1 MQPDPLDHVHVLN
14 FTAKYLARAS
24 TSPGYTEP
32 WRFPIIES
40 TRLTDPTL
48 TQHALNQVT
57 FVWRAAARDDERPV
71 AVVGN
76 FDSLWDSTPLEPV
89 MFDHRPTFYRAA
101 TVRVPSGRL
110 YLYKFIVDGQAV
122 LDPINPQRTRLNTGS
137 EWSRFF
143 TNYCAVPVTLESWE
157 ISILARLT
165 NEILPFTT
173 GAAQKFMDTFYF
185 DADNAT
191 RQSAYRLEQPV
202 GAVNFIDN
210 ILSREE
216 HHRLVNYK
224 ICLGQ
229 IEAVLRKR
237 YPSISPTQVG
247 SDGYQQLY
255 SQMAADNVPDWDTSK
270 YQSPRFFLQLLRRHT
285 FCGAFSHPKYG
296 GNVGGAGWAYLEHT
310 FRGQDNPDGTQGK
323 SCFDWKRAIE
333 TPFGT
338 SVDYFG

>member
-1 MQPDPLDHVHVLN
+1 MQADPLDHIHVLN

-40 TRLTDPTL
+40 TRLADVTAA
-48 TQHALNQVT
+48 QHPPNQVT

-76 FDSLWDSTPLEPV
+76 FDNLWDSTQLEPV
-89 MFDHRPTFYRAA
+89 LFDNRRTLYRAA
-101 TVRVPSGRL
+101 TVRVASGGL

-122 LDPINPQRTRLNTGS
+122 LDPINPQRTQLDTGAQ
-137 EWSRFF
+137 WSRFF
-143 TNYCAVPVTLESWE
+143 TNYCAVPVSLESWE

-173 GAAQKFMDTFYF
+173 GAAQKFMDTFYYN
-185 DADNAT
+185 ADKAT
-191 RQSAYRLEQPV
+191 QQSAYRLEQPV

-216 HHRLVNYK
+216 HHRLVDYK
-224 ICLGQ
+224 ICLAL
-229 IEAVLRKR
+229 INAVLRKR
-237 YPSISPTQVG
+237 HPSLAPSQVD
-247 SDGYQQLY
+247 SDSYKELY
-255 SQMAADNVPDWDTSK
+255 DQMAADNVPDWDTSQ

-296 GNVGGAGWAYLEHT
+296 GNVGGAGWAYLEGT
-310 FRGQDNPDGTQGK
+310 FRDKDQPDGSSGK
-323 SCFDWKRAIE
+323 SCFDWRRAMEIPLGMNPE
-333 TPFGT
+333 
-338 SVDYFG
+338 YFG